1 MSEFNLIGNIYYNSV
16 WWYVSPSNNTSIMF
30 CLGYG
35 CIIISYL
42 KNMKYNSSKVGKPGY
57 AAN

>member
-1 MSEFNLIGNIYYNSV
+1 MSEFNLIGNRYSNSV
-16 WWYVSPSNNTSIMF
+16 WKYVWPYTSIMF

>member
-1 MSEFNLIGNIYYNSV
+1 MAEFNLCGNRYYNSV
-16 WWYVSPSNNTSIMF
+16 WKYVWHLNNTSIMF

-42 KNMKYNSSKVGKPGY
+42 KNMNYNSSKVSKPGY